1 VAPFERYVRSDWM
14 VKRKKMKRRIGLSIF
29 TAAAALALAGFLCS
43 FGAGDTSPTNAP
55 PAATTPPPSATPL
68 VPTETPGATDTP
80 SGGGGSASAT
90 ATSAPTTGAETAEA
104 TEVADVTTVPPEPP
118 APFDSQIGP
127 VYLIASYYNAIALG
141 DYARAYDYWHQA
153 PPDAPTLDDFASGFA
168 DVETVRALARLP
180 VSEDAGAGS
189 VRAEVP
195 VVVLTTLADGESQIF
210 AGCFRALRVNVPVG
224 DATQPDPNW
233 YLEAADLA
241 PASAVDF
248 APAVAACNVAES
260 FPTTQHIEDRL
271 NPVGLIQAYYDAI
284 AAGDYARAYG
294 YWPNGAPDQTLDE
307 FAAGFEGTSD
317 IGVVVALNFHV
328 GAAAGSTYAEAPLLL
343 TGTESGVTKWYV
355 GCIVTRRS
363 NVPVGD
369 ATEPDPNWNMYSA
382 EFNPVDSVDA
392 GLAQIWTACP
402 NE

>member
-1 VAPFERYVRSDWM
+1 
-14 VKRKKMKRRIGLSIF
+14 MKQRVSLSIF
-29 TAAAALALAGFLCS
+29 AVTAALALAGFLCS
-43 FGAGDTSPTNAP
+43 SGAGDASPTNAP

-68 VPTETPGATDTP
+68 APTETPGATDTP
-80 SGGGGSASAT
+80 SNGGGG
-90 ATSAPTTGAETAEA
+90 APTETPTEETASP
-104 TEVADVTTVPPEPP
+104 TVEPTASPAEPP
-118 APFDSQIGP
+118 APFDSQMDP

-189 VRAEVP
+189 IRAEVP
-195 VVVLTTLADGESQIF
+195 VVVTTTLAGGGSQIF

-294 YWPNGAPDQTLDE
+294 YWPNGAPGQTLDE

-317 IGVVVALNFHV
+317 IGVVVALNFRM
-328 GAAAGSTYAEAPLLL
+328 GAAAGSVYAETPLLL
-343 TGTESGVTKWYV
+343 TAVEGGETTWYV
-355 GCIVTRRS
+355 GCIVTRKS

-392 GLAQIWTACP
+392 GLAQVWTACP
-402 NE
+402 NS